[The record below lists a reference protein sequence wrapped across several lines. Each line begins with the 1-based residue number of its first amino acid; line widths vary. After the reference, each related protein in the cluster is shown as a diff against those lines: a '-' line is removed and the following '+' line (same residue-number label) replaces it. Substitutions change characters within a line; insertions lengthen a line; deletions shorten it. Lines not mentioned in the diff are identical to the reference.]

1 MPFIKSNKDAL
12 LSLIRT
18 GQELT
23 LGQQL
28 RLTFLLSL
36 PAVLA
41 QLSSI
46 VMQYIDASMV
56 GCLGADDSA
65 SIGLVS
71 TTIWLFGGIC
81 SAAASGFAVQ
91 IAHLM
96 GSSKMG
102 DARNVARQAILVCTI
117 FGLLMMSLGIMISDN
132 LPHWLGGNE
141 NIVEKASQYFLV
153 FSFCVPF
160 MQLNFLAAAVLRC
173 SGNIKISSTLNI
185 MMCVLDVIFNF
196 VFIFDSHTVNA
207 GLFTIYVPGMGLGVV
222 GAAWGT
228 AVAEVITC
236 CMMLL
241 FLYYKS
247 GEMAIGRFGGSYKPT
262 VPTLK
267 KALRI
272 GLPMGLQ
279 NIVMNTAQIVSTT
292 IVAPLGSVAL
302 AANSFAITAESLC
315 YMPGYGI
322 AEAATT
328 LVGQSFGAK
337 RKQLTISFAKISIG
351 MGMAVM
357 AVMGVVLYFG
367 ASIMLGIMTPVA
379 DVVSMGTEA
388 LQIEAFAEPL
398 FGASIVAYGVCVG
411 AGDTLVPCLMNF
423 FSMWAVRLTLA
434 ASLAP
439 TLGLKGVWTA
449 MCVELCFR
457 GCIYL
462 YRIKSKK
469 WLKKIG

>member
-1 MPFIKSNKDAL
+1 M
-12 LSLIRT
+12 
-18 GQELT
+18 
-23 LGQQL
+23 GQQL
-28 RLTFLLSL
+28 RLTLLLSM

-41 QLSSI
+41 QLSLI

-65 SIGLVS
+65 SIGLVA

-81 SAAASGFAVQ
+81 SAAGSGFAVQ
-91 IAHLM
+91 IAHLI
-96 GSSKMG
+96 GSSKMSE
-102 DARNVARQAILVCTI
+102 ARGVARQALVVCSV
-117 FGLLMMSLGIMISDN
+117 FGLLMMSIGIAISGG

-141 NIVEKASQYFLV
+141 NIVEKASQYFLI
-153 FSFCVPF
+153 FSLCVPF
-160 MQLNFLAAAVLRC
+160 VQLDFLAAAILRC
-173 SGNIKISSTLNI
+173 SGNIKAPSMLNI
-185 MMCVLDVIFNF
+185 LMCVLDVIFNYL
-196 VFIFDSHTVNA
+196 FIFRPRTIDA
-207 GLFTIYVPGMGLGVV
+207 GICQLHLPGFGLGVV

-228 AVAEVITC
+228 AVAEVVTC
-236 CMMLL
+236 VLMLAL
-241 FLYYKS
+241 LYYKS
-247 GEMAIGRFGGSYKPT
+247 GEMSIGRYAGCYRPT
-262 VPTLK
+262 LPVLK
-267 KALRI
+267 KALHI

-279 NIVMNTAQIVSTT
+279 NVVMNTAQIVSTM

-337 RKQLTISFAKISIG
+337 RMRLTVSFAKISIG

-367 ASIMLGIMTPVA
+367 APIMLGIMTPVA
-379 DVVSMGTEA
+379 EVVTIGTEA

-434 ASLAP
+434 AYLAP

-457 GCIYL
+457 GSIYL
-462 YRIKSKK
+462 WRIRSRK
-469 WLKKIG
+469 WLKKMFVS